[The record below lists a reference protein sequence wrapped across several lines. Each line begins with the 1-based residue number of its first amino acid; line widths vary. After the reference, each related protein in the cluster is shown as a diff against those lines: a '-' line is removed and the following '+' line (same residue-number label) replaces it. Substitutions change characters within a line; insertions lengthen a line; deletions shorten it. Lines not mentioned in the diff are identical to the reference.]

1 MVDAYTK
8 DLGACIH
15 PQYEGLSGKTRIT
28 SMLIAC
34 FSVLRVL
41 TTRLNAEINLF
52 LFYFRHLPGSR
63 KWKMDAN
70 RRE

>member
-8 DLGACIH
+8 DPEVRVR
-15 PQYEGLSGKTRIT
+15 PQYEGLLGKTRIT

-52 LFYFRHLPGSR
+52 LFYFRHLLGSR
-63 KWKMDAN
+63 RWKMDAN